1 MQNKYLFKPKNT
13 QAMLSQNQ
21 REIVKSCVPAL
32 RAHGLDLTRNFYA
45 RMFRENPEL
54 KHIFNMSHQA
64 TGEQQQALAL
74 AVLGY
79 AEHID
84 NVSVLAPVIRVI
96 TAKHASIGIRAEHYP
111 IVGRHLLAAIA
122 EVMGSAATAEVLDA
136 WAAAYGQLANALIDA
151 EQALYDAATAAKGGW
166 AGWRPFRVA
175 RRVTESTEIVSF
187 YLKPTDAGAL
197 PPFLPGQFVSVRVVD
212 ADGMAHIRQYSLS
225 DAPSSEHLRL
235 TVKRQDAQGDAPA
248 GQVST
253 ALHGDLREGDV
264 VDLSF
269 PQGHFVVDESKDNP
283 IVLLSG
289 GVGITPMLGFVA
301 HVTREQPARS
311 IYFAH
316 AARNRHVH
324 AMNDWLR
331 TMQAQHPSLKVEIY
345 LEEVDA
351 ADLAGQHYDIHGRI
365 DAGLIASNDDFAG
378 ADYYIC
384 GPRGF
389 MTAQLASL
397 KQAGVPEANIH
408 AEFFGAAL
416 G

>member
-1 MQNKYLFKPKNT
+1 
-13 QAMLSQNQ
+13 MLSQNQ
-21 REIVKSCVPAL
+21 RDIVKSCVPAL
-32 RAHGLDLTRNFYA
+32 KAHGLELTRNFYA

-54 KHIFNMSHQA
+54 KHLFNMSHQA

-79 AEHID
+79 AENID
-84 NVSVLAPVIRVI
+84 NVAVLAPVIRVI

-122 EVMGSAATAEVLDA
+122 EVMGAAATDEVLEA
-136 WAAAYGQLANALIDA
+136 WAAAYGQLADALIEA
-151 EQALYDAATAAKGGW
+151 EQALYLQAATTRGGW
-166 AGWRPFRVA
+166 AGWRPFRVD
-175 RRVTESTEIVSF
+175 RRVTESSEIVSF
-187 YLKPTDAGAL
+187 YLKPTDEGPL
-197 PPFLPGQFVSVRVVD
+197 PAFLPGQFVSMRVVD
-212 ADGMAHIRQYSLS
+212 AAGMAHIRQYSLS
-225 DAPSSEHLRL
+225 DAPIHDHLRL
-235 TVKRQDAQGDAPA
+235 TVKRQEAHGQNPA
-248 GQVST
+248 GKVST
-253 ALHGDLREGDV
+253 ALHVDLLEGDI

-269 PQGHFVVDESKDNP
+269 PQGHFVVDQSQHNP

-301 HVTREQPARS
+301 HITREQPGRS

-316 AARNRHVH
+316 AARNRHVY

-331 TMQAQHPSLKVEIY
+331 AMQEQHAALKVEIY
-345 LEEVDA
+345 LEEIDE
-351 ADLAGQHYDIHGRI
+351 ADRAGLHYDRHGRI
-365 DAGLIASNDDFAG
+365 DAARIASNDDLAG

-389 MTAQLASL
+389 MTAQFASL
-397 KQAGVPEANIH
+397 KQAGVPDANIH